1 MRHSPAALPLPAR
14 RAAWD
19 ALWDKLLQPPRREPA
34 EPEHVPTPEEA
45 ADPEPRTRGEA
56 GRP

>member
-1 MRHSPAALPLPAR
+1 MRGHREPLSLPVQ

-19 ALWDKLLQPPRREPA
+19 ALWDKLLRPPRREPA
-34 EPEHVPTPEEA
+34 EPEPIPRPEDT
-45 ADPEPRTRGEA
+45 ADPGPRSRGEG

>member
-1 MRHSPAALPLPAR
+1 MRRSEAGLPLPAR

-19 ALWDKLLQPPRREPA
+19 ALWDKLLAPPRREPA
-34 EPEHVPTPEEA
+34 EPEHVQTPEEA
-45 ADPEPRTRGEA
+45 ADPELRPRGEG

>member
-1 MRHSPAALPLPAR
+1 MSHRQLLPPPAR

-19 ALWDKLLQPPRREPA
+19 AVWDKLLAPPRREPS
-34 EPEHVPTPEEA
+34 EPERVPTPEDV
-45 ADPEPRTRGEA
+45 ADPEPQSRGEE

>member
-1 MRHSPAALPLPAR
+1 MSRLSGVPLLWPPV
-14 RAAWD
+14 WD

-45 ADPEPRTRGEA
+45 ADPERRSRGEG